1 MSLFD
6 HNLCE
11 IDLCHLYKQK
21 LLSTASDELVDFL
34 FLEAGCNWQRF
45 RGIGMPA
52 YIPTFAV
59 CGITTALSPFTRV
72 SKAAQGRALITVK
85 RRISREARADYLHM
99 CSMYEI
105 YDVKAVP
112 LWRRLCQPRG
122 LGPGSTRPITR
133 GTHSNLTLSR

>member
-1 MSLFD
+1 MSLID
-6 HNLCE
+6 HNLCK
-11 IDLCHLYKQK
+11 IALCHLYKQK

-72 SKAAQGRALITVK
+72 SKAAQGRALITVNDGYQGK
-85 RRISREARADYLHM
+85 QGRTTYICA
-99 CSMYEI
+99 MYEI
-105 YDVKAVP
+105 CDVVAVP
-112 LWRRLCQPRG
+112 L
-122 LGPGSTRPITR
+122 
-133 GTHSNLTLSR
+133 

>member
-85 RRISREARADYLHM
+85 RRISREASYICA
-99 CSMYEI
+99 MYEI
-105 YDVKAVP
+105 CDVMAVP

-122 LGPGSTRPITR
+122 LGSTRPITR